1 MAGLDQEL
9 DALAEK
15 ACAGCGSRPRT
26 WAPSCAATA
35 RRSEGQPGRLQEVEE
50 RLDIY
55 DRLER
60 KHGGSVAAVLQHA
73 ERCRAERDR
82 LLNAEVATARAE
94 AELAEVEARRDEL
107 AAGLSAARAD
117 AAPRLAAAVEA
128 ELAALALADASFSIE
143 LQQRDEV
150 GPSGAERVEMT
161 LAPNPGVPAAPLG
174 RRRPAASCRA

>member
-1 MAGLDQEL
+1 MR
-9 DALAEK
+9 
-15 ACAGCGSRPRT
+15 GCGSRPRT

-35 RRSEGQPGRLQEVEE
+35 RRSRASPGDSR
-50 RLDIY
+50 RW
-55 DRLER
+55 RS
-60 KHGGSVAAVLQHA
+60 GSTSTTGSSASTAAA
-73 ERCRAERDR
+73 SRRCSSTPSCRAERDR

-117 AAPRLAAAVEA
+117 VAAPRLAAAVEA

-161 LAPNPGVPAAPLG
+161 LAPNPGVPAAPLREAASG
-174 RRRPAASCRA
+174 GELSRVMLALMDRRRR